1 MIDGGWGREGGT
13 SGTSEVCPC
22 WISTSPDCHCR
33 LGCMA
38 AFRPSL
44 SISEHDCRVRLSL
57 AGFGDVEGATLQE
70 AADELVRRAL
80 AIALAVRSGDVCPRS
95 SESLIDPAQLAYVWE
110 LGLVAASGGDI
121 RSVLFGPDG
130 I

>member
-1 MIDGGWGREGGT
+1 
-13 SGTSEVCPC
+13 
-22 WISTSPDCHCR
+22 
-33 LGCMA
+33 MA

-80 AIALAVRSGDVCPRS
+80 AIALAVRSGDVCPGS